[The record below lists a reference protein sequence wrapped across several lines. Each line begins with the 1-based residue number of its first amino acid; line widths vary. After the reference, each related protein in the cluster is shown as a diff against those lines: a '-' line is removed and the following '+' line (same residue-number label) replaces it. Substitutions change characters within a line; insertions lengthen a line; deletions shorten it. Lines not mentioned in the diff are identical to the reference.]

1 MTDELKH
8 CPFCG
13 GKSNIAK
20 GQIEFWAYCPHCGA
34 RTEFYETEQEAVAAW
49 NRRNETELVNKFLIN
64 NDKNLIVK
72 FERSEP
78 NARMSFPIGI
88 SYDFDNIRDLNDVEK
103 EVLSKLLT
111 DVKKE
116 ICDDVHYESSSYSC
130 RACESAHH
138 EREKELSEKI
148 DNLEAENLRLR
159 EALEL
164 IAKSKF
170 YFARG
175 EEDKQLRRVCEIA
188 KDCLKG
194 IAK

>member
-1 MTDELKH
+1 MTEHLKP
-8 CPFCG
+8 CPFCA
-13 GKSNIAK
+13 GKAEFENDNGEWFVFCEKCGSMTVPFETKPEAK
-20 GQIEFWAYCPHCGA
+20 D
-34 RTEFYETEQEAVAAW
+34 AW
-49 NRRNETELVNKFLIN
+49 NRRNETELVKQFIIN

-116 ICDDVHYESSSYSC
+116 LCDDEN
-130 RACESAHH
+130 E
-138 EREKELSEKI
+138 
-148 DNLEAENLRLR
+148 LEAENKRLR

-188 KDCLKG
+188 KDCLKE
-194 IAK
+194 IEK